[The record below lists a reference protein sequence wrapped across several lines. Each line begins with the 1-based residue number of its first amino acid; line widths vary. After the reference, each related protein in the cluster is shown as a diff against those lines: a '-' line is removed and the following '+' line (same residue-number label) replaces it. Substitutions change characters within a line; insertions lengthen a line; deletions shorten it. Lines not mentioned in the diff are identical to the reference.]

1 MPWGESMVS
10 KNKYLRQ
17 LPKVDEVL
25 DLPDV
30 RLLAGAYPRSMVVDG
45 IRHVIDNRRSAILSL
60 QEKDLISVELSM
72 QAIIEE
78 LEGWLKEQYAPSLK
92 RVINAT
98 GVVIHTNLGRSIL
111 SKSAIDAVMMAAS
124 NYSNLEFDLD
134 KGARGSRHSHIES
147 ILTKITGA
155 EAGMV
160 VNNNASAVFLALST
174 LAAGKEAVVSRGQLV
189 EIGGSFRIPDVMR
202 QSGAILREVGTTNKT
217 YIADYRAAVTENTA
231 LFMKVHTSNFRIIGF
246 THEALLEEM
255 VNLSWELGIPIME
268 DLGSGVL
275 IDLSRYGVVYEPTV
289 QESVHAGVDVIT
301 FSGDKLL
308 GGPQAGL
315 VVGKAEFIN
324 RMKKHPLARAVRVDK
339 MTLAALEATLR
350 EYLDME
356 AVRYK
361 NPTIRM
367 ITTPADEL
375 KKRADKIAKMLANS
389 LEDGFVV
396 TTEPEVSKV
405 GGGSLPL
412 AELATTAVSVRAKS
426 ATANALEEA
435 LRRNDP
441 PVIVRIKEDAA
452 LLDPRTIQ
460 DGEEGEILAAFEKV
474 KQEL

>member
-1 MPWGESMVS
+1 VS
-10 KNKYLRQ
+10 RNKYLRQ

-25 DLPDV
+25 DQEGVKELT
-30 RLLAGAYPRSMVVDG
+30 AAYPRPLIVDG
-45 IRHVIDNRRSAILSL
+45 IRQLIEERRRMILTLPDSEL
-60 QEKDLISVELSM
+60 GDLELS
-72 QAIIEE
+72 APSIASD
-78 LEGWLKEQYAPSLK
+78 LERWLKKQYAPSLK

-111 SKSAIDAVMMAAS
+111 SDEATKAVVNAAS
-124 NYSNLEFDLD
+124 GYSNLEFDLEA
-134 KGARGSRHSHIES
+134 GARGSRHSHIES
-147 ILTKITGA
+147 LLVRITGA

-174 LAAGKEAVVSRGQLV
+174 LASGKEAIVSRGQLV

-217 YIADYRAAVTENTA
+217 YISDYTAAVGENTA
-231 LFMKVHTSNFRIIGF
+231 LILRVHQSNFRIVGF
-246 THEALLEEM
+246 THEPTLDEM
-255 VNLSWELGIPIME
+255 VGLSREKDIPIME

-275 IDLSRYGVVYEPTV
+275 VDLSKYGITYEPTV
-289 QESVHAGVDVIT
+289 QESVKAGVDVIT

-350 EYLDME
+350 EYLDE
-356 AVRYK
+356 ETVCKK
-361 NPTIRM
+361 NPTLRM
-367 ITTPADEL
+367 ITMPAEEL
-375 KKRADKIAKMLANS
+375 ESRAIKIAGELS
-389 LEDGFVV
+389 RILGYDFTVC
-396 TTEPEVSKV
+396 TEPEISRV

-412 AELATTAVSVRAKS
+412 AELKTTAVSVKS
-426 ATANALEEA
+426 SLATVNEIEEF
-435 LRRNDP
+435 LRGNEP
-441 PVIVRIKEDAA
+441 PIIVRIKEDAV

-460 DGEEGEILAAFEKV
+460 EGEELQIFSAFEKI
-474 KQEL
+474 KARCC

>member
-1 MPWGESMVS
+1 MS

-30 RLLAGAYPRSMVVDG
+30 KQLSNLYPRPLIVDG
-45 IRHVIDNRRSAILSL
+45 VRYVIDERRGTILSMPDDEL
-60 QEKDLISVELSM
+60 DGIDVSASSLISD
-72 QAIIEE
+72 
-78 LEGWLKEQYAPSLK
+78 LEGWLEKQYAPSLK
-92 RVINAT
+92 RVVNAT

-111 SKSAIDAVMMAAS
+111 SAPAIDAVVAAAS
-124 NYSNLEFDLD
+124 NYSKLEFDLE

-147 ILTKITGA
+147 LLVKITGA

-174 LAAGKEAVVSRGQLV
+174 LAARREAIVSRGQLV

-217 YIADYRAAVTENTA
+217 YISDYRAAVTENTA
-231 LFMKVHTSNFRIIGF
+231 LLMKVHTSNFRIVGF
-246 THEALLEEM
+246 THEVELDEM
-255 VNLSWELGIPIME
+255 VALGEELGIPVME

-275 IDLSRYGVVYEPTV
+275 IDLSRYGITYEPTV
-289 QESVHAGVDVIT
+289 QESVRAGIDVIT

-315 VVGKAEFIN
+315 IIGKTEFVN

-350 EYLDME
+350 EYLDMDT
-356 AVRYK
+356 VWQK

-367 ITTPADEL
+367 ITAPADEL
-375 KKRADKIAKMLANS
+375 KTRGEALAKLLNDN
-389 LEDGFVV
+389 LGEGFTV

-412 AELATTAVSVRAKS
+412 AELPTTVVSVRCAF
-426 ATANALEEA
+426 ATANEIETI
-435 LRRNDP
+435 LRCNEL
-441 PVIVRIKEDAA
+441 PVIVRIKEDAV

-460 DGEEGEILAAFEKV
+460 EGEDRLILDAFTKIREVV
-474 KQEL
+474 KE

>member
-1 MPWGESMVS
+1 MVV
-10 KNKYLRQ
+10 KNRYLRQ
-17 LPKVDEVL
+17 LPKVDEIL

-30 RLLAGAYPRSMVVDG
+30 KLLVNAYPRSLVVDG
-45 IRHVIDNRRSAILSL
+45 IRHVIDNRRTAILL
-60 QEKDLISVELSM
+60 LSNK
-72 QAIIEE
+72 E
-78 LEGWLKEQYAPSLK
+78 LEGIELSSDSLIKELEVWLKDQYASSLK
-92 RVINAT
+92 KVINAT

-134 KGARGSRHSHIES
+134 KGTRGSRHSHVES

-174 LAAGKEAVVSRGQLV
+174 LAAGKEAIVSRGQLV

-217 YIADYRAAVTENTA
+217 YITDYRNAVTENTA
-231 LFMKVHTSNFRIIGF
+231 LLMKVHTSNFRIVGF
-246 THEALLEEM
+246 THEVSLEEL
-255 VNLSWELGIPIME
+255 VDLGWELGIPVME

-275 IDLSRYGVVYEPTV
+275 IDLSRYGIEYEPTV
-289 QESVHAGVDVIT
+289 QESVRAGVDVIT

-339 MTLAALEATLR
+339 MTLAGIEATLR
-350 EYLDME
+350 EYLDTE
-356 AVRYK
+356 KVLK
-361 NPTIRM
+361 TNPTLRM
-367 ITTPADEL
+367 ITASADEL
-375 KKRADKIAKMLANS
+375 KARAEKLSRSLAKILG
-389 LEDGFVV
+389 DGFTVAV
-396 TTEPEVSKV
+396 EPEFSKV

-412 AELATTAVSVRAKS
+412 AELKTTVVAVRPKS
-426 ATANALEEA
+426 IAVNELEEM
-435 LRRNDP
+435 LRKNEP
-441 PVIVRIKEDAA
+441 PVVVRIKEDAV

-460 DGEEGEILAAFEKV
+460 DGEEKEIMAAFEKV
-474 KQEL
+474 RGR

>member
-1 MPWGESMVS
+1 MVS

-25 DLPDV
+25 DLPEV
-30 RLLAGAYPRSMVVDG
+30 KQLSSTYPRPLIVDG
-45 IRHVIDNRRSAILSL
+45 IRQVIDGRRGAILSIPD
-60 QEKDLISVELSM
+60 KDLESIELSTSSL
-72 QAIIEE
+72 IKD
-78 LEGWLKEQYAPSLK
+78 LEDWLKKQYAPSLK

-111 SKSAIDAVMMAAS
+111 SESAIEAVINAAS
-124 NYSNLEFDLD
+124 SYSNLEFDLD
-134 KGARGSRHSHIES
+134 VGARGLRHSHIES
-147 ILTKITGA
+147 LLVRITGA

-174 LAAGKEAVVSRGQLV
+174 LAYGKEAIVSRGQLV

-217 YIADYRAAVTENTA
+217 YISDYRAAVTEETA
-231 LFMKVHTSNFRIIGF
+231 LLMKVHPSNFRIVGF
-246 THEALLEEM
+246 THEPTLEEM
-255 VNLSWELGIPIME
+255 VGLSRELGIPIME

-275 IDLSRYGVVYEPTV
+275 IDLSMYGIPYEPTV
-289 QESVHAGVDVIT
+289 QESVRAGIDVIT

-315 VVGKAEFIN
+315 VVGKAEIIN
-324 RMKKHPLARAVRVDK
+324 RMKRHPLARAVRVDK

-356 AVRYK
+356 SARRK

-367 ITTPADEL
+367 ILTPADEL
-375 KKRADKIAKMLANS
+375 KSRAENLARMLANS
-389 LEDGFVV
+389 LGDGFVII
-396 TTEPEVSKV
+396 TEPEISRV

-412 AELATTAVSVRAKS
+412 AELPTTAVSVRCKF
-426 ATANALEEA
+426 ATANAVEEV
-435 LRRNDP
+435 LRRSEP
-441 PVIVRIKEDAA
+441 PVIARIKEDAV

-460 DGEEGEILAAFEKV
+460 EGEEREILSAFEGVNLNLK
-474 KQEL
+474 

>member
-1 MPWGESMVS
+1 MVS

-25 DLPDV
+25 NLPDV
-30 RLLAGAYPRSMVVDG
+30 KLLTGAYPRSMVVDG
-45 IRHVIDNRRSAILSL
+45 IRYVIDNRRNAILSL
-60 QEKDLISVELSM
+60 PEKDLGSTELSM
-72 QAIIEE
+72 QGLIEE
-78 LEGWLKEQYAPSLK
+78 LEDWLNKQYTSSLR

-111 SKSAIDAVMMAAS
+111 SKSAIDAVVMAAS

-134 KGARGSRHSHIES
+134 KGARGSRHSHVES

-155 EAGMV
+155 EAGIV

-174 LAAGKEAVVSRGQLV
+174 LAAGKEAIVSRGQLV

-202 QSGAILREVGTTNKT
+202 QSGAILHEVGTTNKT
-217 YIADYRAAVTENTA
+217 YIADYRNAVTENTA
-231 LFMKVHTSNFRIIGF
+231 LLMKVHTSNFRIIGF
-246 THEALLEEM
+246 THEASLDELAQ
-255 VNLSWELGIPIME
+255 LSWELGIPLME

-275 IDLSRYGVVYEPTV
+275 IDLSRYGIAYEPTV
-289 QESVHAGVDVIT
+289 QESVRSGVDIIT

-315 VVGKAEFIN
+315 VVGKAELID

-339 MTLAALEATLR
+339 MTLAALEVTLR
-350 EYLDME
+350 EYLDLDS
-356 AVRYK
+356 VRQK

-367 ITTPADEL
+367 ITIPADEL
-375 KKRADKIAKMLANS
+375 KRRAKRLAKMLTKS
-389 LEDGFVV
+389 LEGTFMV
-396 TTEPEVSKV
+396 TTEPGVSRV

-412 AELATTAVSVRAKS
+412 ADLATTVVLVRAKS
-426 ATANALEEA
+426 ATANILEEA
-435 LRRNDP
+435 LRQNNP
-441 PVIVRIKEDAA
+441 PVIVRLKEDAV

-460 DGEEGEILAAFEKV
+460 DGEEKEIVTAFEKI
-474 KQEL
+474 KRELKS

>member
-1 MPWGESMVS
+1 MVS
-10 KNKYLRQ
+10 KNKYLRE

-45 IRHVIDNRRSAILSL
+45 IRHVIDNRRSVILSL
-60 QEKDLISVELSM
+60 QEKDLVSIELSM
-72 QAIIEE
+72 QALIEE
-78 LEGWLKEQYAPSLK
+78 LEGWLKEQYASSLR

-111 SKSAIDAVMMAAS
+111 SKSAIDAVVMAAS

-134 KGARGSRHSHIES
+134 RGARGSRHSHIES

-174 LAAGKEAVVSRGQLV
+174 LAAGKEAIVSRGQLV

-231 LFMKVHTSNFRIIGF
+231 LLMKVHTSNFRIIGF
-246 THEALLEEM
+246 THEASLEEM

-275 IDLSRYGVVYEPTV
+275 IDLSRYGVAYEPTV
-289 QESVHAGVDVIT
+289 HESVHAGVDVIT

-324 RMKKHPLARAVRVDK
+324 QMKKHPLARAVRVDK

-356 AVRYK
+356 AVHHK

-367 ITTPADEL
+367 ITTPADKL
-375 KKRADKIAKMLANS
+375 KKRADKIAKMLVKS

-396 TTEPEVSKV
+396 TTEPEVSRV

-412 AELATTAVSVRAKS
+412 AELATTVISVRTKS

-441 PVIVRIKEDAA
+441 PVIVRIKEDAV

-460 DGEEGEILAAFEKV
+460 DGEEKEIVEAFEKV
-474 KQEL
+474 KRELKG